1 MALDLRKTKPAR
13 SKESKA
19 KTKKDL
25 VQPVEET
32 TLTKED
38 FDIAVETI
46 KNLQE
51 HVEYWKRM
59 AHIAGEDADKWVARY
74 DILAREQE
82 ELQQFTK
89 SNVTQL
95 KRAFKIGMEVTGQI
109 TVEDIE
115 YNLDLLPRMID
126 HRFFKE
132 ENKEEY

>member
-1 MALDLRKTKPAR
+1 MAIDLRKGKAGRPKG
-13 SKESKA
+13 SKT
-19 KTKKDL
+19 KTKKSM
-25 VQPVEET
+25 VQSVEET

-38 FDIAVETI
+38 FDVAVETI

-82 ELQQFTK
+82 ELQQFIK

-109 TVEDIE
+109 TIEDTN
-115 YNLDLLPRMID
+115 YNLDLLQRMID
-126 HRFFKE
+126 YKFFNEEKE
-132 ENKEEY
+132 D